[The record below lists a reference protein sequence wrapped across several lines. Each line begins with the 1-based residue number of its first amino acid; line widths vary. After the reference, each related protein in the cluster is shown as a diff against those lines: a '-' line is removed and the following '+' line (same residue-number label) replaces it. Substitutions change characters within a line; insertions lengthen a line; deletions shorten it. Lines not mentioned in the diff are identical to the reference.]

1 MFDLIFFYPPSSAP
15 PGTYT
20 QFSSFAHLTALSF
33 ICILL
38 ALLDVYLSNG

>member
-1 MFDLIFFYPPSSAP
+1 MFDSIFFYPPSSAP
-15 PGTYT
+15 SGIYT
-20 QFSSFAHLTALSF
+20 QFSPFALLMALSF